1 MITELTVLLLLIEQP
16 TIQCLEVDY
25 RLPEQVAVTDVMDA
39 MVDDAPYK
47 QPVIRKGSKHHIYK
61 YLSMWHSKM
70 AILRTG
76 YKRTI
81 YWKRIR
87 SRTWKKKIT
96 SQLEVLTIILVV
108 ISVI

>member
-16 TIQCLEVDY
+16 TQLLTVECDFPESTTITEV
-25 RLPEQVAVTDVMDA
+25 MKA
-39 MVDDAPYK
+39 MVDETPYK
-47 QPVIRKGSKHHIYK
+47 KPVIRKGTKHHIHK

-76 YKRTI
+76 YKRII

-96 SQLEVLTIILVV
+96 SQLEVLTIILIVM
-108 ISVI
+108 SVI

>member
-1 MITELTVLLLLIEQP
+1 MITELTVLILLIKQP
-16 TIQCLEVDY
+16 TTVSGVDY
-25 RLPEQVAVTDVMDA
+25 RLPEQVTITDVMDA

-47 QPVIRKGSKHHIYK
+47 QPVIRKGTKHHIHK

-76 YKRTI
+76 YKRII

-96 SQLEVLTIILVV
+96 SQLEVLTIILIVM
-108 ISVI
+108 SVI

>member
-16 TIQCLEVDY
+16 TPFLTVERDFPESTTITEV
-25 RLPEQVAVTDVMDA
+25 MKA
-39 MVDDAPYK
+39 MVDETPYK
-47 QPVIRKGSKHHIYK
+47 QPVIRKGTKHHIHK

-76 YKRTI
+76 YKRII

-96 SQLEVLTIILVV
+96 SQLEVLTIILIVM
-108 ISVI
+108 SVI

>member
-1 MITELTVLLLLIEQP
+1 MITELTVLLILIEQP
-16 TIQCLEVDY
+16 TQFLAVDY
-25 RLPEQVAVTDVMDA
+25 RLPVQVTITDVMDA

-47 QPVIRKGSKHHIYK
+47 QPVIRKGTKHHIHK

-70 AILRTG
+70 AILHTG
-76 YKRTI
+76 YKRII

-96 SQLEVLTIILVV
+96 SQLEVLTIILIVM
-108 ISVI
+108 SVI